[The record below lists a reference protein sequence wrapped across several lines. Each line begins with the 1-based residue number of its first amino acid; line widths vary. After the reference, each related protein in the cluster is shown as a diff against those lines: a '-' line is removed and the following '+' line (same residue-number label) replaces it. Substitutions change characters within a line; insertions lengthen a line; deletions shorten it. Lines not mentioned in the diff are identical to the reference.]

1 MKSNKLMN
9 TEFYAKNTFNQESGS
24 EDLNPHSVLNLQS
37 MNKSFKI
44 SQFNFVSQNFIEPFD
59 LKSDT

>member
-1 MKSNKLMN
+1 MN
-9 TEFYAKNTFNQESGS
+9 AERYAKNTFNQESGS

-44 SQFNFVSQNFIEPFD
+44 SQFNFVSQNFIEPLD

>member
-1 MKSNKLMN
+1 MN
-9 TEFYAKNTFNQESGS
+9 TECYVKNTFNQESWS
-24 EDLNPHSVLNLQS
+24 EDLNLHSVLNLQN
-37 MNKSFKI
+37 MNDSFKI

>member
-1 MKSNKLMN
+1 MN
-9 TEFYAKNTFNQESGS
+9 TERYAKNTFNQESWS
-24 EDLNPHSVLNLQS
+24 EDLNLHSVLNLQN
-37 MNKSFKI
+37 MNNSFKI

>member
-1 MKSNKLMN
+1 MN
-9 TEFYAKNTFNQESGS
+9 TERYAKNTFNQESRS
-24 EDLNPHSVLNLQS
+24 EDLNLQN

>member
-1 MKSNKLMN
+1 MN
-9 TEFYAKNTFNQESGS
+9 TERYAKNTFNQEPWS
-24 EDLNPHSVLNLQS
+24 EDLNLHLVLSLQN
-37 MNKSFKI
+37 MNNSFKI